1 MATQQQIASMLAAQ
15 NVKKPYTEFYAFVSK
30 RVAVAQGASAVT
42 DTIQL
47 QADADFIIEKLCY
60 MADIAGA
67 AQTDSSRVVPNITV
81 LLTSTSS
88 GKGLMNIAMPVS
100 SLFGTAF
107 TPFILPKPYYL
118 TGNSTIQIQYNSN
131 EAVNAVNMQLAFI
144 GRKVFRY
151 DNTGTIPAQ

>member
-1 MATQQQIASMLAAQ
+1 MATAAQ
-15 NVKKPYTEFYAFVSK
+15 IKALIVAQNIAKPYTEFYVFVSK

-42 DTIQL
+42 DLIQL

-60 MADIAGA
+60 HADIAGA
-67 AQTDSSRVVPNITV
+67 AMTDSSRVVPNITI

-100 SLFGTAF
+100 SLFGTGQE
-107 TPFILPKPYYL
+107 PFILPKPYYL

-131 EAVNAVNMQLAFI
+131 EAVNAVNMQISFI